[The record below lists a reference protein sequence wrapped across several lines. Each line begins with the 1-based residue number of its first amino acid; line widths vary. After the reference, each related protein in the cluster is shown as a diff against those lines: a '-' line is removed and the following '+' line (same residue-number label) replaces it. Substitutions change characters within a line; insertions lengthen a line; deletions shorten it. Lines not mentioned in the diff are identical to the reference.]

1 MGVGYDNNRFKS
13 RLWYDTA
20 RVSRS
25 LAANIGSFFAALIT
39 KIVSEPDRSIE
50 ALELSVGRSS
60 EAFSAPDVARSVYRE
75 AASQC
80 ELTTGSLEDLYPCSP
95 LQQQQVQAS
104 IQQKGG
110 GCMDQY
116 VFKVP
121 KHVSPTKLC
130 DALDAAASASPALR
144 TRFVS
149 LRQGGIY
156 QVTVIATPTW
166 NTEVSLPDYLQWDRG
181 FRIRYGGPMCRY
193 GEVDQPDGKR
203 YFVLSL
209 HPAIYD
215 PWTLN
220 LFTDAVSKAYEDD
233 GTAPTPLRSFSAYIR
248 RLSGRNNAQAAQD
261 GRTAEPG
268 WSHEASLQFP
278 RVPHDAPEADI
289 SNWRS
294 LGVQFPLADTGG
306 GVPTTLAILPA
317 AWALC
322 LSRLGGDGKACFGIH
337 VDGRSEPVEDI
348 ARMTGPIGAVVPCAI
363 DLSTLKTGD
372 SLIGALRKHVEAA
385 IPFPPASRSSE
396 SSTSRSKGM
405 TSQSFGNVLIVH
417 NDPASVRQTEILE
430 LMQTRS
436 SESSFNG
443 TRLITRCRVKPN
455 DGLWIEMQFD
465 KQVISAEDI
474 DILLQQYKHAIT
486 QLLSTPS
493 APLANLEPVSDHERS
508 LLLEWNRSSP
518 SRVDACVHDEI
529 RDVAKR
535 QPAAPAICSW
545 DCDLDHGQLDDLS
558 DRMAILLQQN
568 GIKVGTMV
576 PFFCEKSAAAIVVM
590 LGILKAGGAF
600 VALDSD
606 HPAQRLGTILAN
618 VGASTIIASPV
629 FSERVR
635 NKVSAKNTVL
645 IDMERLR
652 SLPHGGPDP
661 INVQPSDTCYVTYTS
676 GSTGTPKGIVVSH
689 SNLAS
694 SVYHSQ
700 GPVGMTAATR
710 ALQFSNF
717 IFDVVMYEVFMTLVV
732 GGCVCMPQETERM
745 NDISDAIR
753 RTHANWAS
761 LTPSTAALLVPSEV
775 PTLRTLCLCGEPI
788 RKNMIERWKHVRL
801 VNCYGPCEATVNSSQ
816 CVISPH
822 FGKHHLNIGRPVP
835 SRYWVVRPNN
845 HDQLVPFGCPG
856 ELLVHGPGI
865 AQGYLRDAEQTRKVF
880 IEPPMWTRDFELEDL
895 SSQRWYKTGDLVK
908 QTADGSV
915 VFDGRKDT
923 QVKLDG
929 QRLELGEIE
938 YHLENLSDPGWTLAV
953 ELIIPY
959 DQGMDSSLAVFFA
972 VPGGKSQSSGPET
985 PCQLLP
991 SLAREVSSLRQALV
1005 SKVPAYMVPKYF
1017 IRLNRIPL
1025 TSSNKADRQWLRR
1038 LGASLPSGQL
1048 SAYSGLADAAAQ
1060 VKATPDV
1067 VNGGTE
1073 AEHVKNPE
1081 VKLRK
1086 LWAQILS
1093 VPLDRVQTTDNFF
1106 SLGGSSLRAMRL
1118 VNAARRAGFA
1128 LTVTDVFKTPL
1139 FSDLAAAMRSAAS
1152 SSDRTSSKDAKLNPQ
1167 APSPSSRGIS
1177 SSLKTC
1183 LLQHGFRMQDIESVA
1198 AASDG
1203 QTDMVAVSELDGKAF
1218 RSTFT
1223 MHFVAPG
1230 LEAAKITGACARMVR
1245 DHPVLR
1251 TVFVPHGATLQ
1262 QVVLKSSPKAIVQV
1276 IADQEEAGK
1285 ESGDRAGMNTVLGN
1299 SLPQFRLQV
1308 TGSRCHKLRLTI
1320 HHALYDAISLFILF
1334 QDLRLAYS
1342 QQPFS
1347 KGPSFHSWVSH
1358 VGSLDKAA
1366 SKDFWTQTLRGSS
1379 MTYLVPPPT
1388 GLRSKLASPYC
1399 DEISMRVPM
1408 IKTSHGTCASV
1419 VQAAWA
1425 LVLSRITGNPD
1436 VVFGAPNANRD
1447 PASFPDVDRVPGP
1460 CIKYLPARARLDRV
1474 TDLGG
1479 LAAEFQT
1486 QAVAAIPH
1494 QHLDSRD
1501 LIRTCTDWPAWT
1513 RFGTVLLYQNDE
1525 VMQQLGPSSALFG
1538 DIPCSVT
1545 TDGTP
1550 GQTADVWIQVS
1561 PTESMEELM
1570 IQMWYWREIIPEEKA
1585 QWIARFFQTVL
1596 EAMPTALE
1604 QPLHR
1609 VAEEYTEVPLA
1620 VATST
1625 TTTTGPSHAST
1636 AASQTGTASPP
1647 PKPPSA
1653 HTRAIVSQAWEE
1665 VGLGA
1670 QKDEEEDRSMFSG
1683 GANAADLVTTLL
1695 LSRCYQRNGHG
1706 LSMADLIAHPTQRG
1720 QASLLESKKEKLSN
1734 GEKAVEM
1741 NGVGNA

>member
-1 MGVGYDNNRFKS
+1 MVMGFGFDQSRIMS

-25 LAANIGSFFAALIT
+25 LAAKVGSCFAALIT
-39 KIVSEPDRSIE
+39 KIVSDPDESIE
-50 ALELSVGRSS
+50 ALDSSVSKPS
-60 EAFSAPDVARSVYRE
+60 EAFAAQDVARNVYRE

-80 ELTTGSLEDLYPCSP
+80 ELPTSSLEDLYPCSP
-95 LQQQQVQAS
+95 LQQQQVGAS
-104 IQQKGG
+104 IQQKSG

-116 VFKVP
+116 VFRVP

-130 DALDAAASASPALR
+130 DAVDAVASASPALC

-149 LRQGGIY
+149 LRLGGTC
-156 QVTVIATPTW
+156 QVTVKATPTW
-166 NTEVSLPDYLQWDRG
+166 NTETSLSDYLQWDKG
-181 FRIRYGGPMCRY
+181 FRIRYGGPLCRF
-193 GEVDQPDGKR
+193 GEVDQPDGER

-215 PWTLN
+215 PWTLS
-220 LFTDAVSKAYEDD
+220 LFTNAVSKAYEDD
-233 GTAPTPLRSFSAYIR
+233 SKPPTPLRSFSAYIR
-248 RLSGRNNAQAAQD
+248 RLSGRNDARTAQD
-261 GRTAEPG
+261 FWTDQPR
-268 WSHEASLQFP
+268 WSHDASLQFP
-278 RVPHDAPEADI
+278 RVPHDVPEADI

-294 LGVQFPLADTGG
+294 LGIQLPLIKTGD
-306 GVPTTLAILPA
+306 GVPTTLAVLPA

-337 VDGRSEPVEDI
+337 VDGRNVPVEDI
-348 ARMTGPIGAVVPCAI
+348 ARITGPVGAVIPCAM
-363 DLSTLKTGD
+363 DLTSLKTGD
-372 SLIGALRKHVEAA
+372 SLLGAVRRHVEAA
-385 IPFPPASRSSE
+385 TPFLQASNSSE
-396 SSTSRSKGM
+396 PSTSRSQGM

-417 NDPASVRQTEILE
+417 NDPASVRQTGILE

-436 SESSFNG
+436 SESSCNG
-443 TRLITRCRVKPN
+443 TRLITRCRVNPN

-493 APLANLEPVSDHERS
+493 APLADLEPVSDHERS

-545 DCDLDHGQLDDLS
+545 DCDLDYEQLDDLS

-568 GIKVGTMV
+568 GIQVGTMV

-629 FSERVR
+629 LSERVR
-635 NKVSAKNTVL
+635 NKVSAKKTVL

-717 IFDVVMYEVFMTLVV
+717 IFDAVMYEVFMTLVV

-745 NDISDAIR
+745 NDISGAIR
-753 RTHANWAS
+753 RTRANWAS

-822 FGKHHLNIGRPVP
+822 FDKHHLNIGRPVP

-865 AQGYLRDAEQTRKVF
+865 AQGYLGDAEQTRKVF
-880 IEPPMWTRDFELEDL
+880 IEPPIWTRDFELEDL

-938 YHLENLSDPGWTLAV
+938 HHLENLSDPGWALAV
-953 ELIIPY
+953 ELIIPH

-972 VPGGKSQSSGPET
+972 VPSGEGQSSGPET

-991 SLAREVSSLRQALV
+991 SLAPKVSSLRQALV
-1005 SKVPAYMVPKYF
+1005 SKVPPYMVPKYF

-1038 LGASLPSGQL
+1038 LGASLSSGQL

-1067 VNGGTE
+1067 VNGGTK
-1073 AEHVKNPE
+1073 AEHVKDPE

-1086 LWAQILS
+1086 LWAQTLS
-1093 VPLDRVQTTDNFF
+1093 VPLDRVQATDNFF

-1128 LTVTDVFKTPL
+1128 LTVTDVFKTPV

-1152 SSDRTSSKDAKLNPQ
+1152 SRDGTSGKDANPNPQ
-1167 APSPSSRGIS
+1167 APSHSSTGIS

-1203 QTDMVAVSELDGKAF
+1203 QADIVAVSELDGKAF

-1223 MHFVAPG
+1223 IHFAAPG
-1230 LEAAKITGACARMVR
+1230 LEAAQITEACTRMVR
-1245 DHPVLR
+1245 DNPVLR
-1251 TVFVPHGATLQ
+1251 TVFVPYGATLQ
-1262 QVVLKSSPKAIVQV
+1262 QVVLKSSPKAIVQI
-1276 IADQEEAGK
+1276 IADQEEAGE
-1285 ESGDRAGMNTVLGN
+1285 ESGDRAGMNPVLGN

-1308 TGSRCHKLRLTI
+1308 TGTRCHKLRLTI

-1334 QDLRLAYS
+1334 QELRLAYS

-1408 IKTSHGTCASV
+1408 IKTPHGTCAGV

-1447 PASFPDVDRVPGP
+1447 PSSFPDVDRVPGP

-1479 LAAEFQT
+1479 LAAQFQT

-1494 QHLDSRD
+1494 RHLDSRD

-1525 VMQQLGPSSALFG
+1525 VMQQLGPSSTLFG

-1545 TDGTP
+1545 ADGTP
-1550 GQTADVWIQVS
+1550 GQTADLWVQVS

-1570 IQMWYWREIIPEEKA
+1570 IQIWYWREIIPEKKA

-1609 VAEEYTEVPLA
+1609 VAEEYTEMPLA
-1620 VATST
+1620 VATT
-1625 TTTTGPSHAST
+1625 TESSQAST
-1636 AASQTGTASPP
+1636 AALQNGTASP
-1647 PKPPSA
+1647 KSPSA
-1653 HTRAIVSQAWEE
+1653 LTRAIVSQAWEE

-1683 GANAADLVTTLL
+1683 GAHAADLVTTLL

-1706 LSMADLIAHPTQRG
+1706 LSMAELFEHPTQRG
-1720 QASLLESKKEKLSN
+1720 QALLLESKKEKLSN
-1734 GEKAVEM
+1734 GEKEM
-1741 NGVGNA
+1741 NMNGHA

>member
-1 MGVGYDNNRFKS
+1 
-13 RLWYDTA
+13 
-20 RVSRS
+20 
-25 LAANIGSFFAALIT
+25 
-39 KIVSEPDRSIE
+39 
-50 ALELSVGRSS
+50 
-60 EAFSAPDVARSVYRE
+60 
-75 AASQC
+75 
-80 ELTTGSLEDLYPCSP
+80 
-95 LQQQQVQAS
+95 
-104 IQQKGG
+104 
-110 GCMDQY
+110 MDQY

-130 DALDAAASASPALR
+130 DALDAAASACPALR

-156 QVTVIATPTW
+156 QVTVKATPTW

-220 LFTDAVSKAYEDD
+220 LFTNAVSKAYEDD
-233 GTAPTPLRSFSAYIR
+233 STAPTPLRSFSAYIR

-261 GRTAEPG
+261 FWAAEPG
-268 WSHEASLQFP
+268 WSHEAPLQFP

-294 LGVQFPLADTGG
+294 LGIQLPLADTGG

-322 LSRLGGDGKACFGIH
+322 LSRLGGDRKAWFGIH

-363 DLSTLKTGD
+363 DLTTLKTGD
-372 SLIGALRKHVEAA
+372 SLLGAVRQHVEAA
-385 IPFPPASRSSE
+385 TPFLQASKSSE
-396 SSTSRSKGM
+396 PSTSHSNGA

-417 NDPASVRQTEILE
+417 NDPASVWQTEILE
-430 LMQTRS
+430 HMQTRS
-436 SESSFNG
+436 SESSFDG
-443 TRLITRCRVKPN
+443 ARLIIRCRVKPN
-455 DGLWIEMQFD
+455 EGLSIEMQFD
-465 KQVISAEDI
+465 KQVITAEDI

-486 QLLSTPS
+486 QLLSNPS
-493 APLANLEPVSDHERS
+493 APLADLEPVSDHERS
-508 LLLEWNRSSP
+508 LLLEWNRNSP
-518 SRVDACVHDEI
+518 SRVDACVHDQI
-529 RDVAKR
+529 RDIAKR

-545 DCDLDHGQLDDLS
+545 DCELDHGQLDDLS
-558 DRMAILLQQN
+558 DRMATLLQQN
-568 GIKVGTMV
+568 GVTVGTMV

-590 LGILKAGGAF
+590 LGILKAGGAC

-606 HPAQRLGTILAN
+606 HPTQRLGTML
-618 VGASTIIASPV
+618 VKLGASTIIASPV
-629 FSERVR
+629 LFEKVR
-635 NKVSAKNTVL
+635 NKVVAKNTVL

-652 SLPHGGPDP
+652 SLPHGGPDHVN
-661 INVQPSDTCYVTYTS
+661 IQPSDTCYVTYTS
-676 GSTGTPKGIVVSH
+676 GSTGTPKGVVVSH

-700 GPVGMTAATR
+700 EPVGMTAATR

-717 IFDVVMYEVFMTLVV
+717 IFDVAMYEVFMTLVV
-732 GGCVCMPQETERM
+732 GGCVCMPHETERM
-745 NDISDAIR
+745 NDISGAIR
-753 RTHANWAS
+753 RTRANWAC
-761 LTPSTAALLVPSEV
+761 LTSSTAALLIPSEV
-775 PTLRTLCLCGEPI
+775 PPLRTLCQCGEPL

-816 CVISPH
+816 CIVSPNS
-822 FGKHHLNIGRPVP
+822 GKHHLDIGRPVP
-835 SRYWVVRPNN
+835 SRYWVVHPNN
-845 HDQLVPFGCPG
+845 HDQLVPFGCSG
-856 ELLVHGPGI
+856 ELLIHGPII
-865 AQGYLRDAEQTRKVF
+865 AQGYLGDAEQTKKVF
-880 IEPPMWTRDFELEDL
+880 IEPPLWTSDFELEAV
-895 SSQRWYKTGDLVK
+895 SSQGWYKTGDLVR
-908 QTADGSV
+908 QTPDGSV

-923 QVKLDG
+923 QVKVDG

-938 YHLENLSDPGWTLAV
+938 HHLESLSDPDWTLAV
-953 ELIIPY
+953 ELISPH
-959 DQGMDSSLAVFFA
+959 DQEGLDKSLAVFFA
-972 VPGGKSQSSGPET
+972 VPSGQDQSAGPET

-991 SLAREVSSLRQALV
+991 ALARNASSLRRALV
-1005 SKVPAYMVPKYF
+1005 SEVPAYMVPKYF

-1025 TSSNKADRQWLRR
+1025 TSSSKADRQWLRR
-1038 LGASLPSGQL
+1038 LGASLPSEQL
-1048 SAYSGLADAAAQ
+1048 SAYSGLAEATAQ
-1060 VKATPDV
+1060 VKAPQDV
-1067 VNGGTE
+1067 INGGTK
-1073 AEHVKNPE
+1073 AEHVQNPE

-1086 LWAQILS
+1086 LWAQTLS
-1093 VPLDRVQTTDNFF
+1093 VPLDRVKTTDNFF

-1128 LTVTDVFKTPL
+1128 LTVTNVFETPV

-1152 SSDRTSSKDAKLNPQ
+1152 SSDRTSSKDANVNPQ
-1167 APSPSSRGIS
+1167 APSPSSTGIS

-1183 LLQHGFRMQDIESVA
+1183 LIQHGFRMQDIESVA

-1203 QTDMVAVSELDGKAF
+1203 QADMLAVSELDGKAF
-1218 RSTFT
+1218 RSTVT
-1223 MHFVAPG
+1223 MQFAAPG
-1230 LEAAKITGACARMVR
+1230 LEAAKITGACERVIR
-1245 DHPVLR
+1245 DHPILR
-1251 TVFVPHGATLQ
+1251 TVFVQHGATLQ

-1276 IADQEEAGK
+1276 IADKGEAGE
-1285 ESGDRAGMNTVLGN
+1285 ESGDHAGMNTVLGH
-1299 SLPQFRLQV
+1299 SLPQFHLEV
-1308 TGSRCHKLRLTI
+1308 TGTRCHKLRLTI
-1320 HHALYDAISLFILF
+1320 HHTLYDALSLFILF

-1342 QQPFS
+1342 QQPFA
-1347 KGPSFHSWVSH
+1347 KGPSFHAWVSH
-1358 VGSLDKAA
+1358 VSSLDKAA
-1366 SKDFWTQTLRGSS
+1366 AKAFWTKTLQGSS

-1388 GLRSKLASPYC
+1388 GLRPKLASPSC

-1408 IKTSHGTCASV
+1408 ITTSYGTCASV

-1425 LVLSRITGNPD
+1425 LVLSRITGKQD

-1460 CIKYLPARARLDRV
+1460 CVKYLPARARLDRV
-1474 TDLGG
+1474 TNLGG
-1479 LAAEFQT
+1479 LVAELQT

-1494 QHLDSRD
+1494 QHVGSRD

-1513 RFGTVLLYQNDE
+1513 RFGSVLLYQNDE

-1538 DIPCSVT
+1538 DVPCAVT
-1545 TDGTP
+1545 ADGTP
-1550 GQTADVWIQVS
+1550 GQSADVWVQVT

-1609 VAEEYTEVPLA
+1609 VAEEYTEMPIA
-1620 VATST
+1620 NATTIES
-1625 TTTTGPSHAST
+1625 SHAST
-1636 AASQTGTASPP
+1636 AALQNGTTSP
-1647 PKPPSA
+1647 KSPSA
-1653 HTRAIVSQAWEE
+1653 LTRTIVSQAWEE

-1741 NGVGNA
+1741 DGVGNA